1 MIKEIE
7 VRPWKDY
14 ELLDVGNFK
23 KLERFGK
30 YVLIRPEPQALWKSR
45 WNEKKW
51 LELADVEFI
60 QKGSNSGIWKKYK
73 DMPDKWLL
81 TYSLNSECE
90 LKLKLSLTGFKHVGV
105 FPEQSVNWNEIYSF
119 LKEMKDAQMLNL
131 FAYTGAASV
140 AGALA
145 GAKVTHVDSVKQVVS
160 WANENAQVNQINHIR
175 WIVDDALSFVK
186 RQVRKGV
193 QYHCIVLDPP
203 AYGHGPKGERWKLE
217 ELIDEMMKN
226 VLKILNP
233 EKHLLIL
240 NAYSLG
246 LSSLIIRNLL
256 AEYANRTKS
265 VLEYG
270 ELFIPSSTGYYLPLG
285 IVGKLIRK

>member
-7 VRPWKDY
+7 VSSWNSY
-14 ELLDVGNFK
+14 ELMDIGNFK
-23 KLERFGK
+23 KLERFGE
-30 YVLIRPEPQALWKSR
+30 YVLIRPEPQALWKSQWDER
-45 WNEKKW
+45 KW
-51 LELADVEFI
+51 LQLAHVEFV

-73 DMPDKWLL
+73 DIPDRWLFAYPL
-81 TYSLNSECE
+81 SSEHE
-90 LKLKLSLTGFKHVGV
+90 LHLKLSLTGFKHVGV
-105 FPEQSVNWNEIYSF
+105 FPEQSANWREIYSF

-131 FAYTGAASV
+131 FAYTGAASI

-145 GAKVTHVDSVKQVVS
+145 RAKVTHVDSVKQVVS
-160 WANENAQVNQINHIR
+160 WANENAQLNQIHTIR
-175 WIVDDALSFVK
+175 WIVEDALSFVK
-186 RQVRKGV
+186 RQARKGV

-203 AYGHGPKGERWKLE
+203 AYGHGPKGEKWKLE
-217 ELIDEMMKN
+217 DLIDEMMEN
-226 VLKILNP
+226 VLKILHP

-246 LSSLIIRNLL
+246 LSSLIARNLL
-256 AEYANRTKS
+256 VDYANRTKS

-285 IVGKLIRK
+285 IVGKLIKK